1 MINGIELGDDEP
13 LASIMPLSLGP
24 SAIDVKWRE
33 ARFPVRIVARLI
45 DAIESR
51 IPVGYED
58 QTGFHY
64 GVKAS

>member
-1 MINGIELGDDEP
+1 
-13 LASIMPLSLGP
+13 MPLSLGP